1 MQFLPQDQIC
11 FIQEFNIVYDCSENT
26 TSAKIE
32 YIGQKMLIFR
42 DDNKVAS
49 VKFFPRISMDNV
61 IVGSQIFAKRDSE
74 NNSKQ
79 IYEIMN
85 L

>member
-1 MQFLPQDQIC
+1 
-11 FIQEFNIVYDCSENT
+11 
-26 TSAKIE
+26 
-32 YIGQKMLIFR
+32 MLIFR